1 MATSIPLRVA
11 GLKKGNPR
19 PMNVLSKALSS
30 ALLGLVLGAAL
41 PAVQAQDHS
50 SPTALI
56 ESGVNIVLDILKAD
70 LPKEE
75 RNAQVREAAT
85 KLFDDR
91 AMAQSVLSTNW
102 RQASPEQQQEFQ
114 SLFAQ
119 LLESTYID
127 RLDAYTNQSV
137 EMGQANVNGDRAT
150 VSTRVL
156 TDQAA
161 VPVVYKLRQ
170 RSDGWWV
177 YDVEVENVSL
187 VNSYRE
193 TYLSVVRRS
202 GMDGLLQQMRDKI
215 AELESARQAEGQ
227 A

>member
-1 MATSIPLRVA
+1 
-11 GLKKGNPR
+11 
-19 PMNVLSKALSS
+19 MNAINKTFSS
-30 ALLGLVLGAAL
+30 VLLGLLLSAAL
-41 PAVQAQDHS
+41 PAAQAQDHS
-50 SPTALI
+50 SPDGLI
-56 ESGVNIVLDILKAD
+56 ESGVNIVLDILKSD
-70 LPKEE
+70 LPREE

-85 KLFDDR
+85 KLFDQR

-102 RQASPEQQQEFQ
+102 RQASAEQQQEFQ
-114 SLFAQ
+114 DLFAQ
-119 LLESTYID
+119 LLENTYID
-127 RLDAYTNQSV
+127 RLDAYSNQSV
-137 EMGQANVNGDRAT
+137 EMGQVAVSGDRAT
-150 VSTRVL
+150 VNSRVL

-170 RSDGWWV
+170 RNDGWWV
-177 YDVEVENVSL
+177 YDVEIENVSL

-215 AELESARQAEGQ
+215 AELESARQAGGQ

>member
-1 MATSIPLRVA
+1 MATSIPVRVA
-11 GLKKGNPR
+11 DPKKGNPR

-150 VSTRVL
+150 VNTRVL